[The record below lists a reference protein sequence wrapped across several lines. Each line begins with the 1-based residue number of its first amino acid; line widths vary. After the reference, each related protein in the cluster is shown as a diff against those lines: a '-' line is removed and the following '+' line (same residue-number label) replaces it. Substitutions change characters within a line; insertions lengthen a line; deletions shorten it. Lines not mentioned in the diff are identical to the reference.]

1 MTKYTVRITS
11 TDGVRI
17 YTTEAKNEQDAVYNA
32 GLAYRFAGNDTDNIT
47 EISVKKI

>member
-1 MTKYTVRITS
+1 MTKYTVKITA
-11 TDGVRI
+11 TDGVRL
-17 YTTEAKNEQDAVYNA
+17 YVTEAENEQTAVKSA